1 MWAVQDFSQLVQRIQ
16 ADDCCP
22 FPHSLLGMGDSGMAK
37 IGSRKE
43 VGGPQVRLV
52 HIKFRSK
59 KTRLN
64 LRFSFLHAQNQKL
77 LIADVK
83 CVNMWHLI

>member
-1 MWAVQDFSQLVQRIQ
+1 
-16 ADDCCP
+16 
-22 FPHSLLGMGDSGMAK
+22 MAK
-37 IGSRKE
+37 IGSQKE

-64 LRFSFLHAQNQKL
+64 LRFSFLHAQNPKL

-83 CVNMWHLI
+83 CVNMWHLILFLNSKIGTELGTRHIFTIRKKTTL